1 MTETGARARGAL
13 NSPRLKRAIRKVA
26 GSLALVPLLSVL
38 GGCSS
43 AEGDEAP
50 PLGHTDQAF
59 ESVVDCQ
66 RESTLAYDNGSAIGS
81 VELIHIDGMPAT
93 VRTGH
98 AFLALQRLAASHGI
112 DVRISSGFR
121 TMAEQQHLWQCYQSG
136 SCNHG
141 NLAAKP
147 GYSNH
152 QSGTALDLTTPQRS
166 ALDALIKSQGLPWK
180 KTVPSEAWHY
190 EYQGTDVAGPC
201 G

>member
-1 MTETGARARGAL
+1 M
-13 NSPRLKRAIRKVA
+13 I
-26 GSLALVPLLSVL
+26 L
-38 GGCSS
+38 GGCGS
-43 AEGDEAP
+43 AGGDEP
-50 PLGHTDQAF
+50 GPLGQTDLAF

-66 RESTLAYDNGSAIGS
+66 REASIAYDNGVAIGS
-81 VELIHIDGMPAT
+81 VDLIHIDGNPT
-93 VRTGH
+93 TLRSGQ
-98 AFLALQRLAASHGI
+98 AFLALQRLAAAKGI

-147 GYSNH
+147 GFSNH
-152 QSGTALDLTTPQRS
+152 QSGTALDLTTPERA

-190 EYQGTDVAGPC
+190 EYTGGDVAGPC
-201 G
+201 SG